1 MNFDD
6 YIAVETSDGKRGR
19 VVSKE
24 YAAARG
30 LKTLPA
36 ESVIAHGRLRSEF
49 RLDGRTNKPK
59 AKLPKAIPTPSP
71 DVESDAGEPDSS
83 AVENNEESL

>member
-6 YIAVETSDGKRGR
+6 YIAVELPDGKRGR

-30 LKTLPA
+30 LKTLPD
-36 ESVIAHGRLRSEF
+36 ESVIAHGRLRSTF
-49 RLDGRTNKPK
+49 RIDGRPNKPK
-59 AKLPKAIPTPSP
+59 ARLPKAIPTPETSDEP
-71 DVESDAGEPDSS
+71 VSGESDSVAVES
-83 AVENNEESL
+83 NEESL